1 MVQPTTQPTPSHCI
15 TSVHYIPV
23 VAWAC
28 WLVSNPSIQKPHLHL
43 RSCHIQPPLVSS
55 PVSHH
60 LPLPYTTFPKP
71 PYAANT
77 RCAIPHT
84 YPAAST
90 RIQQHPSGTPTTP
103 PGCLM
108 FRRLFPVHF
117 ETSPCGAPA
126 HTMSTSCVLESEPW
140 RPPQRA
146 NGASGVHPRR
156 STPMS
161 VRSTPM
167 LSGCLPLFTATTAPG
182 GSGGV
187 LPYCIEQ

>member
-15 TSVHYIPV
+15 TSVHHISLPT
-23 VAWAC
+23 WAC

-90 RIQQHPSGTPTTP
+90 RTQQQAHVSSSIHQGHPQLPLGASCFGGYFQCISKPHPVAHLPTPCPHRVYSNQSRGDPHSARTAP
-103 PGCLM
+103 PGCTLVAP
-108 FRRLFPVHF
+108 R
-117 ETSPCGAPA
+117 PC
-126 HTMSTSCVLESEPW
+126 L
-140 RPPQRA
+140 
-146 NGASGVHPRR
+146 
-156 STPMS
+156 
-161 VRSTPM
+161 
-167 LSGCLPLFTATTAPG
+167 
-182 GSGGV
+182 
-187 LPYCIEQ
+187 